1 MRSSK
6 MRTEA
11 NTIRSQ
17 TQINDIDANLN
28 KLVTLSKRE
37 GSLSVENVIN
47 ALNQDRLVL
56 VQGLP
61 AEGADVVMAAVADA
75 LKLRDQLEVQAGFA
89 SIQGHRENI
98 GRYYMSVNKRDN
110 YEFIPPHSE
119 GTSSINMQLASFY
132 CYENST
138 DGGESVFFN
147 VNSDSSLWAQQRE
160 LIVKARITQSSL
172 SAAEIAQAKLMFQ
185 LDLEKD
191 LVQEEDQIL
200 QKLDTPKEGIELYE
214 VLSSVKKTHSKLLNR
229 ELYAYWDS
237 VASVD
242 RDSAKQYF
250 QFLTDEKMLH
260 HPTTPLTVEEVDN
273 VNERRVWSSG
283 VDYQELFTSKLVI
296 KLSPGEFVL
305 MNNLT
310 WAHSAN
316 NWTPNSGVRKVSA
329 AFA

>member
-1 MRSSK
+1 MPIEADTMRSGK
-6 MRTEA
+6 H
-11 NTIRSQ
+11 
-17 TQINDIDANLN
+17 TQMSDIDENLS
-28 KLVTLSKRE
+28 KLEILSKRA
-37 GSLSVENVIN
+37 GSLSVENVLK
-47 ALNQDRLVL
+47 ALGQDKLVL
-56 VQGLP
+56 VQDLP
-61 AEGADVVMAAVADA
+61 AEGADVVIAAVADA
-75 LKLRDQLEVQAGFA
+75 LKLRDELEVQAGFA

-98 GRYYMSVNKRDN
+98 GRYYMSVNNRDN

-138 DGGESVFFN
+138 DGGESIFFN
-147 VNSDSSLWAQQRE
+147 VDSGSFLWAQQRE
-160 LIVKARITQSSL
+160 LIVKARVTKSSL
-172 SAAEIAQAKLMFQ
+172 SSAEIAQAKLMFQ

-191 LVQEEDQIL
+191 IVQEEDEIFQA
-200 QKLDTPKEGIELYE
+200 LDSPKDGIELYE
-214 VLSSVKKTHSKLLNR
+214 VLSPARKTHSKLLDR

-250 QFLTDEKMLH
+250 QFLTDENMIH
-260 HPTTPLTVEEVDN
+260 HPASPLTVEEVDN

-283 VDYQELFTSKLVI
+283 VDYRQLFSSKLVI

-316 NWTPNSGVRKVSA
+316 NWTPGSGVRKVSA